1 MPQYEHCINTLANLV
16 ESSLFVMNAFF
27 MNMLWGKTSFS
38 RNNLGLEAS
47 LPFLRQGDY
56 ELGGLYIRN
65 LKETAELKK
74 KKNQEIGH

>member
-1 MPQYEHCINTLANLV
+1 M

-27 MNMLWGKTSFS
+27 MNMLWGKTSS

-74 KKNQEIGH
+74 KKSRNRPLEFYLKLKMCL